1 MSNANKHQK
10 DEDHLS
16 KYSHDECF
24 NLLKKNLIKN
34 TISDCHVFCINYYI
48 IFISFPYLMGELYY
62 IFKILYSG
70 LNQF

>member
-24 NLLKKNLIKN
+24 NLQSWIFVSNHMFLHLFSDTSKYTNFASNFRNFNFKCMGKN
-34 TISDCHVFCINYYI
+34 TK
-48 IFISFPYLMGELYY
+48 
-62 IFKILYSG
+62 FK
-70 LNQF
+70 